1 MATQL
6 HTVNLSLGY
15 ESPLFSGL
23 NLHLPEKSLICL
35 IGRNG
40 AGKSTLLRTLAGV
53 KKPLAGE
60 IFLDGKTMAKMS
72 EKEISKRL
80 SIVLTDPVK
89 VPYMTVKDLVM
100 FGRYPHFGGQVKI
113 TPEDEAIVASAI
125 HDVGIEHLENRQL
138 TTLSDGERQKA
149 ILARSIAQQTDFIIL
164 DEPAAFLD
172 FPSKIEL
179 MQLLKNLVK
188 NHSKAI
194 LLSTHDIEMSI
205 AISDTLWLI
214 DNQRNIITGTPAE
227 LIGNHAIAETF
238 NIPSSFFEQTLL
250 RTQIFALR
258 EKGDVAQN

>member
-15 ESPLFSGL
+15 QKPLFTGL
-23 NLHLPEKSLICL
+23 NLTLPQQRLICL

-40 AGKSTLLRTLAGV
+40 SGKSTLLRTLAGM
-53 KKPLAGE
+53 KKPLNGE
-60 IFLDGKTMAKMS
+60 VFLDGKMLSKMS

-89 VPYMTVKDLVM
+89 VPYMTVADLVM

-113 TPEDEAIVASAI
+113 TPDDESIASAAMR
-125 HDVGIEHLENRQL
+125 DVGIEPLKTRQL
-138 TTLSDGERQKA
+138 VTLSDGERQKA

-188 NHSKAI
+188 THSKAI

-205 AISDTLWLI
+205 AIADTLWLI
-214 DNQRNIITGTPAE
+214 DNHRNIITGTPEE
-227 LIGNHAIAETF
+227 LIESNIIAETF
-238 NIPSSFFEQTLL
+238 SLPSAFFCKHSVSNFF
-250 RTQIFALR
+250 RIFA
-258 EKGDVAQN
+258 D

>member
-15 ESPLFSGL
+15 QKPLFTNL
-23 NLHLPEKSLICL
+23 NLTLPEKRLICL

-40 AGKSTLLRTLAGV
+40 AGKSTLLRTLAGM
-53 KKPLAGE
+53 KKPFEGNV
-60 IFLDGKTMAKMS
+60 FLDEKMMSKMS

-89 VPYMTVKDLVM
+89 VPYMTVNDLVM

-113 TPEDEAIVASAI
+113 TPEDDNIVSSAI
-125 HDVGIEHLENRQL
+125 HAVGIDDLKNRQL

-179 MQLLKNLVK
+179 MRLLKNLVK
-188 NHSKAI
+188 EHSKAI

-205 AISDTLWLI
+205 AISDMLWLI
-214 DNQRNIITGTPAE
+214 DNRRNIITGTPEE
-227 LIGNHAIAETF
+227 LIENQIIAETF
-238 NIPSSFFEQTLL
+238 NISSSFFKQTF
-250 RTQIFALR
+250 QYYKSIY
-258 EKGDVAQN
+258 

>member
-15 ESPLFSGL
+15 QKPLFTDL
-23 NLHLPEKSLICL
+23 NLTLSEKQLICL

-40 AGKSTLLRTLAGV
+40 AGKSTLLRTLAGM
-53 KKPLAGE
+53 KKPLAGNV
-60 IFLDGKTMAKMS
+60 FLEGKMMSKMS
-72 EKEISKRL
+72 EKEIAKRL

-89 VPYMTVKDLVM
+89 VPYMTVEDLVM
-100 FGRYPHFGGQVKI
+100 FGRYPHFGGQLKI
-113 TPEDEAIVASAI
+113 TPEDDMIVSSAI
-125 HDVGIEHLENRQL
+125 RDVGIEHLKTRQL
-138 TTLSDGERQKA
+138 ATLSDGERQKA

-179 MQLLKNLVK
+179 MRLLKNLVK
-188 NHSKAI
+188 KHSKAI

-214 DNQRNIITGTPAE
+214 DNQRNIITGTPKE
-227 LIGNHAIAETF
+227 LIENHTIAETF
-238 NIPSSFFEQTLL
+238 NIPSYFFKQTF
-250 RTQIFALR
+250 QYYKSIY
-258 EKGDVAQN
+258 

>member
-15 ESPLFSGL
+15 QKPLFTDL
-23 NLHLPEKSLICL
+23 NLILPEKQLICL

-40 AGKSTLLRTLAGV
+40 AGKSTLLRTLAGM
-53 KKPLAGE
+53 KKPLAGNL
-60 IFLDGKTMAKMS
+60 FLDGKMMSKMS
-72 EKEISKRL
+72 EKEIAKRL

-89 VPYMTVKDLVM
+89 VPYMTVEDLVM
-100 FGRYPHFGGQVKI
+100 FGRYPHFGRQLKT
-113 TPEDEAIVASAI
+113 TPEDNAIVFSAI
-125 HDVGIEHLENRQL
+125 HDVGIEHLKTRQL

-149 ILARSIAQQTDFIIL
+149 ILARSIAQQADFIIL

-179 MQLLKNLVK
+179 MRLLKNLVK
-188 NHSKAI
+188 EHSKAI

-214 DNQRNIITGTPAE
+214 DNHRNFITGTPKE
-227 LIGNHAIAETF
+227 LIENHTIAETF
-238 NIPSSFFEQTLL
+238 NIPSTFFKQTF
-250 RTQIFALR
+250 QYYK
-258 EKGDVAQN
+258 EVY

>member
-1 MATQL
+1 MTPQL
-6 HTVNLSLGY
+6 HTANLSLGY
-15 ESPLFSGL
+15 QSPLFTGL
-23 NLHLPEKSLICL
+23 NLTLPEQRLICL

-40 AGKSTLLRTLAGV
+40 AGKSTLLRTLAGI
-53 KKPLAGE
+53 KKPLNGNV
-60 IFLDGKTMAKMS
+60 FLDGKMMAKMS

-113 TPEDEAIVASAI
+113 TPEDDAIVVSAI
-125 HDVGIEHLENRQL
+125 RNVGIEHLTSRQL

-179 MQLLKNLVK
+179 MRLLKNLVK

-214 DNQRNIITGTPAE
+214 DNQRNIIMGTPEE
-227 LIGNHAIAETF
+227 LIENHIIAETF
-238 NIPSSFFEQTLL
+238 NIPSSFFKQTFQFL
-250 RTQIFALR
+250 
-258 EKGDVAQN
+258 

>member
-15 ESPLFSGL
+15 GRVLFSGL
-23 NLHLPEKSLICL
+23 NLTLPEKRLICL

-40 AGKSTLLRTLAGV
+40 AGKSTLLRTLAGM
-53 KKPLAGE
+53 KKPMEGSV
-60 IFLDGKTMAKMS
+60 FLDEKPMSKMS

-89 VPYMTVKDLVM
+89 VPYMTVHDLVM

-113 TPEDEAIVASAI
+113 TPDDEAIVSSAI
-125 HDVGIEHLENRQL
+125 CDVGIEHLISRQL

-179 MQLLKNLVK
+179 MRLLKNLVK

-205 AISDTLWLI
+205 AISDMLWLI
-214 DNQRNIITGTPAE
+214 DNQRNIITGTPEE
-227 LIGNHAIAETF
+227 LVENQTIAETF
-238 NIPSSFFEQTLL
+238 NIPSSFFKQTL
-250 RTQIFALR
+250 QYYQSIY
-258 EKGDVAQN
+258 

>member
-1 MATQL
+1 MAIQL

-15 ESPLFSGL
+15 EKPLFTDL
-23 NLHLPEKSLICL
+23 NLTLPEQRLICL

-113 TPEDEAIVASAI
+113 TSEDDAIVASAI

-179 MQLLKNLVK
+179 MRLLKNLAK

-214 DNQRNIITGTPAE
+214 DNHRNIITGTPAE
-227 LIGNHAIAETF
+227 LIENHTIAETF
-238 NIPSSFFEQTLL
+238 NIPSSFFEQTF
-250 RTQIFALR
+250 QYYKSIY
-258 EKGDVAQN
+258 

>member
-15 ESPLFSGL
+15 QKPLFTDL
-23 NLHLPEKSLICL
+23 NLTLPEKRLICL

-40 AGKSTLLRTLAGV
+40 AGKSTLLRTLAGM
-53 KKPLAGE
+53 KKPLAGNV
-60 IFLDGKTMAKMS
+60 FLDGKMMSKMS

-89 VPYMTVKDLVM
+89 VPYMTVNDLVM

-113 TPEDEAIVASAI
+113 TPEDNAIVSSAI
-125 HDVGIEHLENRQL
+125 HSVGIEDLKNRQL

-179 MQLLKNLVK
+179 MRLLKKLVK
-188 NHSKAI
+188 EHSKAI

-205 AISDTLWLI
+205 AISDMLWLI
-214 DNQRNIITGTPAE
+214 DNQRNIITGTPEE
-227 LIGNHAIAETF
+227 LIENQIIAETF
-238 NIPSSFFEQTLL
+238 NIPSSFFFFLI
-250 RTQIFALR
+250 IFNS
-258 EKGDVAQN
+258 QFSIFN